1 MLNSPN
7 HRREGIDLSGNP
19 RRWDVSYCLLSGH
32 GGTAAQNKT
41 ITRWFRTKTFFNNY
55 THYTAA
61 THFFVGNGW
70 LLQDIISR
78 VPELKELSGNIDK
91 ATNNYVNATL
101 QCESV
106 IRQYQRAEEK
116 LGNAVDTISGKVDTI
131 NEHIDQ
137 VMEDAPTKLK
147 VSVNVSDADW
157 QKMHELH
164 DQWMEQ
170 EKQMLA
176 DQYKQQETLWQ
187 KQSHRLTDIVK
198 NNEGVWISTRVFYIV
213 GSLSLSSIITIVF
226 EIAFYVYFHW
236 IQ

>member
-1 MLNSPN
+1 MI
-7 HRREGIDLSGNP
+7 EVKEDIQEQD
-19 RRWDVSYCLLSGH
+19 
-32 GGTAAQNKT
+32 AE
-41 ITRWFRTKTFFNNY
+41 
-55 THYTAA
+55 
-61 THFFVGNGW
+61 
-70 LLQDIISR
+70 QDIISR

-91 ATNNYVNATL
+91 ATNNCVNATL

-106 IRQYQRAEEK
+106 IHQYQRAERK
-116 LGNAVDTISGKVDTI
+116 LDDSVTTISGKVDTI

-164 DQWMEQ
+164 GQWMGQ

-176 DQYKQQETLWQ
+176 DHNQQQEAIWQ
-187 KQSHRLTDIVK
+187 KQSQRLTNIVK

-213 GSLSLSSIITIVF
+213 GSLSLLSIITIVM